1 MLWSLDTNRAMPKAP
16 ALLLSDL
23 NRLLVWLAKNGRLLT
38 PLALSLITSH
48 RIVLGKIAYLDE
60 LKRLEWWHTD
70 FEVVLSAEHGLQLP
84 RAITGLG

>member
-1 MLWSLDTNRAMPKAP
+1 MRWSLDTNGAMPKAP

-23 NRLLVWLAKNGRLLT
+23 NRLLVWLEKNGRLLT

-48 RIVLGKIAYLDE
+48 RTVLSKIAYLDE
-60 LKRLEWWHTD
+60 LTRLERRHTD
-70 FEVVLSAEHGLQLP
+70 FEVVLSAEHGLQFP

>member
-1 MLWSLDTNRAMPKAP
+1 MHWSLDTNRAMPKAH

-23 NRLLVWLAKNGRLLT
+23 NRLLT

-48 RIVLGKIAYLDE
+48 RIMLGKIAYLDE
-60 LKRLEWWHTD
+60 LIRLEWWHTD